1 MERLFFLRAEFVV
14 GSVEPHLENYSCIN
28 LDLTIT
34 ENWQTVKMEIE
45 VQKFVS
51 TKEISKERAEVR
63 EARERVLRDAER
75 KAEARFAREEQAQAR
90 GDNKWMLPDLDEQ
103 LQKKKKKKKKEKK
116 KKKDKGSDSDD
127 WEESE
132 NNVSKKS
139 EVKPP
144 TEKASAADAGQQR
157 DEFMEMGFLASYSK
171 NERSDRVSTKDRK
184 AAEKQAQE
192 EARAA
197 VGASRELNPGMRQ
210 QMEAALKPETRE
222 KMDTAPI
229 SSSAAPVKNKSGD
242 GGLGWLLKAFKRAEE
257 QASEGGVPVEE
268 IAEKRWGG
276 LASFFDLVEKAR
288 QKAAHIDRRVR
299 EDLNRIDSQYKVQE
313 KRVEGKRDRRRSRSR
328 EKRRSRTRSRER
340 RRSRSRSRS
349 RDRERRR
356 GEDQS
361 RYEEKC
367 REAEERRKSSKFAR
381 PSDEGGYREG
391 EKRSEQRRHDER
403 RDNGSSIRKTSSGG
417 GGWKSEGRR
426 EKEREEGK
434 AREEERRKRRPRTP
448 SSSSSSEEENQ
459 KDAAQPEEV
468 EEEAPKVL
476 SEAEMNTLASKAM
489 KAEILGNNEAANKL
503 RQQLEEARKARAD
516 LIAAGGDPEKRET
529 EVRLKVT
536 GMEKLEKGRRKK
548 TKTETHKDGER
559 VRYFGDDDKYNLQQL
574 YEREKM
580 GQAEDQHGLLS
591 RLAGSAE
598 KTNEEYD
605 MDDMMVT
612 KAAGKQDEEKERVKL
627 EQKAVK
633 NHLEM
638 EKTLANCSYCFG
650 SARCNKHLIVAMGKS
665 VYLALPEK
673 ASLVEGHC
681 LIVPMGHIEAG
692 TAMDEDVWS
701 EVQDFRRAL
710 VKMFA
715 ANGEDCIFMET
726 AMGFR
731 KHPHCVIECVPLD
744 EELGSMSAMYFQK
757 AIQECE
763 TEWSDNQK
771 LVKLKDRRIAKSI
784 PKGLPYFHVDFG
796 MDAGFAHMI
805 EDEGAW
811 NRRFGH
817 EVVGGMVD
825 VEARLM
831 RNPPTEQFQEQK
843 MKVIKFANVWKEFDW
858 TKDLHPAKKTSA
870 ASSDSDSD

>member
-1 MERLFFLRAEFVV
+1 
-14 GSVEPHLENYSCIN
+14 
-28 LDLTIT
+28 
-34 ENWQTVKMEIE
+34 MEIE

-51 TKEISKERAEVR
+51 TKEISKERTEVR
-63 EARERVLRDAER
+63 EARERILRDAER
-75 KAEARFAREEQAQAR
+75 KAEARFANNALICLQIQLLRRDDRKASLLFLFRFAREEQAQAR
-90 GDNKWMLPDLDEQ
+90 GDSKWMLPDLDQQ
-103 LQKKKKKKKKEKK
+103 LQKKKKKKKEKK
-116 KKKDKGSDSDD
+116 KKKKGKDSDSDD

-132 NNVSKKS
+132 NNVSKKI
-139 EVKPP
+139 EIKAAV
-144 TEKASAADAGQQR
+144 EKVAEAGGGQQR

-171 NERSDRVSTKDRK
+171 NERTDRVSTKDRK
-184 AAEKQAQE
+184 AAEKEAQE

-222 KMDTAPI
+222 KMEVAAP
-229 SSSAAPVKNKSGD
+229 SVSAAPVVKNKSGD

-257 QASEGGVPVEE
+257 QASEGGVAVEE

-288 QKAAHIDRRVR
+288 LKAAHIDRRVR
-299 EDLNRIDSQYKVQE
+299 EDLNRIDGQYKVQE
-313 KRVEGKRDRRRSRSR
+313 KRGEGKRERRRSKSRDRKRSRSR
-328 EKRRSRTRSRER
+328 SRDR

-381 PSDEGGYREG
+381 PSDEGEQRRG
-391 EKRSEQRRHDER
+391 SEHRRHDER
-403 RDNGSSIRKTSSGG
+403 RENGGATMRKAGGG

-426 EKEREEGK
+426 DKEREEGR

-448 SSSSSSEEENQ
+448 SSSSSSEEEER
-459 KDAAQPEEV
+459 KVAAQPEE
-468 EEEAPKVL
+468 EEEAAKIL

-489 KAEILGNNEAANKL
+489 KAEILGNNEAASKL

-536 GMEKLEKGRRKK
+536 GMERLEKGRRKK

-580 GQAEDQHGLLS
+580 GQAEDQHGLLT

-638 EKTLANCSYCFG
+638 EKTLANCTYCFG

-731 KHPHCVIECVPLD
+731 KHPHCIIECVPLD

-843 MKVIKFANVWKEFDW
+843 LKVIKFANIWKEFDW
-858 TKDLHPAKKTSA
+858 TKDLHPAKKTAA

>member
-1 MERLFFLRAEFVV
+1 
-14 GSVEPHLENYSCIN
+14 
-28 LDLTIT
+28 
-34 ENWQTVKMEIE
+34 MEIE

-51 TKEISKERAEVR
+51 TKEISKERSEVR
-63 EARERVLRDAER
+63 EARERLLRDAER
-75 KAEARFAREEQAQAR
+75 KAEARFVKSSPICSESKLDEYKLLGTPKYKASPLFLFRFAREEQAQAR
-90 GDNKWMLPDLDEQ
+90 GDSKWMLPDLDQQ
-103 LQKKKKKKKKEKK
+103 LQKKKKKKKEKK
-116 KKKDKGSDSDD
+116 KKKGKGSDSDD

-139 EVKPP
+139 EIKDAAEKV
-144 TEKASAADAGQQR
+144 TEAGGGQQR

-222 KMDTAPI
+222 KME
-229 SSSAAPVKNKSGD
+229 SAEPLTSTAPVKNKSGD

-257 QASEGGVPVEE
+257 QASEGGVAVEE

-288 QKAAHIDRRVR
+288 LKAAHIDRRVR
-299 EDLNRIDSQYKVQE
+299 EDLNRIDGQYKVHE
-313 KRVEGKRDRRRSRSR
+313 KRGETKRERRRSKSRERKRSR
-328 EKRRSRTRSRER
+328 SRSRER

-381 PSDEGGYREG
+381 PSDEGEHRRGG
-391 EKRSEQRRHDER
+391 EHRRHDER
-403 RDNGSSIRKTSSGG
+403 RDNATMRKTSAGG

-426 EKEREEGK
+426 DKEREEGR

-448 SSSSSSEEENQ
+448 SSSSSSEEEE
-459 KDAAQPEEV
+459 KKVAAQPEE
-468 EEEAPKVL
+468 EEEAAQIL

-489 KAEILGNNEAANKL
+489 KAEILGNNEAASKL

-580 GQAEDQHGLLS
+580 GQAEDQHGLLT

-638 EKTLANCSYCFG
+638 EKTLASCTYCFG

-681 LIVPMGHIEAG
+681 LIVPMGHVEAG

-843 MKVIKFANVWKEFDW
+843 MKVIKFGNVWKEFDW
-858 TKDLHPAKKTSA
+858 TKDLHPEKKTSA

>member
-1 MERLFFLRAEFVV
+1 MFESREMYFAENQD
-14 GSVEPHLENYSCIN
+14 G
-28 LDLTIT
+28 D
-34 ENWQTVKMEIE
+34 
-45 VQKFVS
+45 
-51 TKEISKERAEVR
+51 RGAEVCQHEGDQQGAVR
-63 EARERVLRDAER
+63 GAGGKGEGLEGCGEEGGGQVCQSLHVICQCSQSLTFPH
-75 KAEARFAREEQAQAR
+75 RFAREEQAQAR
-90 GDNKWMLPDLDEQ
+90 GDNKWMLPELDQQ
-103 LQKKKKKKKKEKK
+103 LQKKKKKKKEKK
-116 KKKDKGSDSDD
+116 KKREKEGKDSESDE

-132 NNVSKKS
+132 SNVSKRV
-139 EVKPP
+139 EIPP
-144 TEKASAADAGQQR
+144 PPVEKASEQIQQR

-171 NERSDRVSTKDRK
+171 NERTDRVSTKDRK
-184 AAEKQAQE
+184 AAEKQALAE
-192 EARAA
+192 ERAA

-222 KMDTAPI
+222 KMEAI
-229 SSSAAPVKNKSGD
+229 SKTSAAPVQNKSGD

-257 QASEGGVPVEE
+257 QAVEGGVPVEE

-276 LASFFDLVEKAR
+276 LATFFDLVEKAR
-288 QKAAHIDRRVR
+288 NKAAHIDRRLR
-299 EDLNRIDSQYKVQE
+299 DDLNRIDSKYKIQE
-313 KRVEGKRDRRRSRSR
+313 KRGEGKRERKRSRSRDRRRSRS
-328 EKRRSRTRSRER
+328 RSRER

-356 GEDQS
+356 EEEQS
-361 RYEEKC
+361 RYNEKC

-381 PSDEGGYREG
+381 PSEEG
-391 EKRSEQRRHDER
+391 ERRSDSRRHDER
-403 RDNGSSIRKTSSGG
+403 RDNGSSLRKTASGG

-426 EKEREEGK
+426 EKEREEDRT
-434 AREEERRKRRPRTP
+434 REEERRKRRPRTP
-448 SSSSSSEEENQ
+448 SSSSSSEEEE
-459 KDAAQPEEV
+459 KKTAVQPQ
-468 EEEAPKVL
+468 EEEAPKIL

-489 KAEILGNNEAANKL
+489 KAEILGNDEAAGKL

-516 LIAAGGDPEKRET
+516 LIASGGDPEKRET

-559 VRYFGDDDKYNLQQL
+559 VRYFGDDEKYSLQQL

-638 EKTLANCSYCFG
+638 EKTLANCTYCFG

-665 VYLALPEK
+665 VYLALPER

-681 LIVPMGHIEAG
+681 LIVPMSHIEAG

-715 ANGEDCIFMET
+715 ARGEDCIFMET

-731 KHPHCVIECVPLD
+731 KHPHCVIECIPLD

-858 TKDLHPAKKTSA
+858 TKDLHPAKKRTA
-870 ASSDSDSD
+870 ASSDDSDSD